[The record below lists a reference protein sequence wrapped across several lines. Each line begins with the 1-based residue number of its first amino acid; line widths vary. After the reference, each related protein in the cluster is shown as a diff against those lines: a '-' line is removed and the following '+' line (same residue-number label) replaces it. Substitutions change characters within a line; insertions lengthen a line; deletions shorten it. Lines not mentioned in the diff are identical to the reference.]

1 MFLVGL
7 FLLVAAVGNAQTVR
21 YFGVWSYT
29 ENAPFEEIAPERL
42 PERKLGYWSLELD
55 EAASVRPGTDHGS
68 SGEVWLSFL

>member
-1 MFLVGL
+1 MLLVGL

-21 YFGVWSYT
+21 YFGVWSYP
-29 ENAPFEEIAPERL
+29 ENAPFEEIVPERL
-42 PERKLGYWSLELD
+42 PERKLGYRSLELD